1 MKHWFYVVFPYVIP
15 VFAFIFGVL
24 LTVIVA
30 LLQLCISNMEN
41 TEGAPSKR
49 FFKLHLK
56 GAKFMFGNAVHF
68 RKRDG
73 AVQLHGFS
81 FESTLAFLYILMCE
95 CVLAGTTAL
104 LTVSILTSRN
114 TLPCYSYSANNKL
127 DCFLA
132 NETSTWQA
140 EQHNCTETTD
150 HDATKLICYEIVY
163 NIGAALGLAGGLL
176 TILPLI
182 FSLLTKFII
191 EYAVAEIHFKC
202 LLIVLQVLLYLTCIG
217 YVVIGF
223 TTDFVKSDSFI
234 DLVGILVLLLCI
246 FCLPWC
252 CMGMDERSYH
262 HDGDREAELDES
274 YEAIQ
279 EREPIINVERHQRNI
294 NRNRRNPYRNSRPG
308 QERRPDPFDS
318 RRPHPRY

>member
-41 TEGAPSKR
+41 TEEAPSKR
-49 FFKLHLK
+49 FFKVHLK

-114 TLPCYSYSANNKL
+114 TLPCYWYSANNQL

-132 NETSTWQA
+132 NETSTLQA
-140 EQHNCTETTD
+140 EQHNCTAFLETT
-150 HDATKLICYEIVY
+150 DATKLVCYEIIY

-176 TILPLI
+176 IVLPLI

-191 EYAVAEIHFKC
+191 QYAVAEIHFKF

-217 YVVIGF
+217 YVVIGV
-223 TTDFVKSDSFI
+223 TTDFVKSNSFI
-234 DLVGILVLLLCI
+234 DLLGILVLLLCI

-252 CMGMDERSYH
+252 CMGMDESSYH

-279 EREPIINVERHQRNI
+279 EREPIIHVERRV
-294 NRNRRNPYRNSRPG
+294 NRYRQNPYRNSRPG
-308 QERRPDPFDS
+308 QQRRPDPFDS